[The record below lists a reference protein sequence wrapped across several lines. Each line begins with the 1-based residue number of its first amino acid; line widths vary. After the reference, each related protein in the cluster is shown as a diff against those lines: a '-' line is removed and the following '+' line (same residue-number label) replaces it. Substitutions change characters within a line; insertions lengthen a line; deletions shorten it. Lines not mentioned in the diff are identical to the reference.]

1 MMIFDNDNDND
12 NNQYQNEFV
21 NFGIID
27 RKTIEGNNYNNTD
40 DEIIKLIIIIS
51 YNTKDNDNNNDFYN
65 KYNIDVNNDGDN

>member
-51 YNTKDNDNNNDFYN
+51 YNTNDNDNNNDFYN
-65 KYNIDVNNDGDN
+65 KYNNDVNNDGDN